1 MIAGRLSEEKG
12 VIAAVEALL
21 QLVSATA
28 GLHLLILGDG
38 EERQRLERLVKHA
51 GMTDRVVFLGFQ
63 QSLQERLGAMAR
75 QRALLFDAS
84 DLNDRFIALTLELS
98 SGHAAWESR
107 RPHFLQLKIQAPGAV
122 SLQIQSDICIPRGF

>member
-1 MIAGRLSEEKG
+1 MPDDSRPLLIAGRLSEEKG

-51 GMTDRVVFLGFQ
+51 GMTDRVVF
-63 QSLQERLGAMAR
+63 
-75 QRALLFDAS
+75 
-84 DLNDRFIALTLELS
+84 
-98 SGHAAWESR
+98 
-107 RPHFLQLKIQAPGAV
+107 
-122 SLQIQSDICIPRGF
+122 